1 MTAIITEAIRNPQAR
16 RQSQSK
22 LPLRAGERFIKFVV
36 GEVFVFI
43 KQTFPFPDGL
53 IPPLPRL
60 NEGNKLLGEA
70 PSPGFISWFLEIL
83 KISPACQDKTFATFT

>member
-22 LPLRAGERFIKFVV
+22 LPLRAGEQFIKFVV

-43 KQTFPFPDGL
+43 KVICRMWKWSLKFVCRCLADRKS
-53 IPPLPRL
+53 IS
-60 NEGNKLLGEA
+60 LGTLSGA
-70 PSPGFISWFLEIL
+70 MRG
-83 KISPACQDKTFATFT
+83 ACQVTDAPPARFALGVP